1 MRASKA
7 LSAAVLVLLAS
18 AGQPPVSAQGGAARF
33 AAGRLLVKFQPGA
46 AAAARAEAHR
56 QARGTELA
64 AIARTGVRLVGVPAG
79 DEAAAMAR
87 YRRNPNVLYA
97 ELDYLRSIPRPVSHG
112 AGAEIVPGDY
122 YFDEQWALHN
132 TGQGVYC
139 IPWIGGELCLYTTT
153 ADADI
158 DAPEAWPIATG
169 TGIRVAVIDSGID
182 YNHPDL
188 AANYVGGHDFA
199 NDDGDPMDDH
209 GHGTHVA
216 GTIAAA
222 MNNLTGD
229 PAEEEGVAGVA
240 PDAQILAYKVCY
252 PDGTCSDFAIQQA
265 IARAITDGAR
275 VINMSLGESAY
286 SQSLDEAVQDA
297 WNAGLVVVAG
307 AGNDGNTGLFYPAAL
322 PNVISVGAFDEDHRR
337 ASFSNYGSW
346 VDLSAPGNVILSSY
360 PLSSCTLT
368 TTPGDTGCY
377 TWLSGT
383 SMATPHVSGAAA
395 LVWSRGDVASNSQV
409 ADILLQSADP
419 VGRDAVRLDTW
430 TIHGGL
436 NIHDALSYGVSNQPP
451 VANAGPDQTVTDS
464 DGNGSET
471 VTLDGT
477 ASTDPD
483 GSIVSYEWSE
493 NGVVVAAGASPP
505 VSLAVGVHTLTLL
518 VTANDAA
525 TDTDTVVITV
535 EEAPAPVADAVAIT
549 KATFTSRKRQISIEA
564 TSTGAPDVTLTA
576 YDNSNPSAPA
586 ALGPLAYNR
595 KRNLYSG
602 TFTVLA
608 KPGSITVVSSGG
620 GSATSGVGGK

>member
-1 MRASKA
+1 M
-7 LSAAVLVLLAS
+7 
-18 AGQPPVSAQGGAARF
+18 
-33 AAGRLLVKFQPGA
+33 
-46 AAAARAEAHR
+46 
-56 QARGTELA
+56 
-64 AIARTGVRLVGVPAG
+64 
-79 DEAAAMAR
+79 
-87 YRRNPNVLYA
+87 
-97 ELDYLRSIPRPVSHG
+97 
-112 AGAEIVPGDY
+112 
-122 YFDEQWALHN
+122 
-132 TGQGVYC
+132 
-139 IPWIGGELCLYTTT
+139 
-153 ADADI
+153 
-158 DAPEAWPIATG
+158 
-169 TGIRVAVIDSGID
+169 
-182 YNHPDL
+182 
-188 AANYVGGHDFA
+188 
-199 NDDGDPMDDH
+199 
-209 GHGTHVA
+209 
-216 GTIAAA
+216 
-222 MNNLTGD
+222 
-229 PAEEEGVAGVA
+229 
-240 PDAQILAYKVCY
+240 
-252 PDGTCSDFAIQQA
+252 
-265 IARAITDGAR
+265 
-275 VINMSLGESAY
+275 
-286 SQSLDEAVQDA
+286 QDA

-505 VSLAVGVHTLTLL
+505 VSLAVGLHTLTLL

-535 EEAPAPVADAVAIT
+535 QEAPAPVADAVTIT
-549 KATFTSRKRQISIEA
+549 KATFNSRKRQISIEA

-602 TFTVLA
+602 TFTMLA
-608 KPGSITVVSSGG
+608 KPGSIKVVSSGG